1 MRAGAYKYDVEIQRQ
16 QVTTSA
22 YGSDRIDWVK
32 LCSTRAAIEYLSGG
46 REQQNHEIFYA
57 WQLKFILHAYVPV
70 QDEDR
75 IAFDGKFYRIL
86 SIQPQ
91 KETTR
96 NQITVITELINE

>member
-1 MRAGAYKYDVEIQRQ
+1 MRAGAYKYNIAVQRQ
-16 QVTTSA
+16 EVTTSA
-22 YGSDRIDWVK
+22 YGSDKVEWHT
-32 LCSTRAAIEYLSGG
+32 LCNTKAGVEYLNGG
-46 REQQNHEIFYA
+46 REIENHEIFFS
-57 WQLKFILHAYVPV
+57 WQIKFILHSYVPV

-75 IAFDGKFYRIL
+75 IAFDGKYYRIL